1 MTNQPDQPDHLITTI
16 FLDIDGTI
24 LKHWG
29 SLDNL
34 MKNDTVVLDGVKEKF
49 HEWSLKDYKIIL
61 TTGRRES
68 MRDFTEKQ
76 LANNNIFYDTLI
88 MGIGRG
94 RRVIINDKKPLGLTD
109 SVAIAIN
116 VDRNVGLEGLEV

>member
-49 HEWSLKDYKIIL
+49 HEW
-61 TTGRRES
+61 
-68 MRDFTEKQ
+68 
-76 LANNNIFYDTLI
+76 
-88 MGIGRG
+88 
-94 RRVIINDKKPLGLTD
+94 
-109 SVAIAIN
+109 
-116 VDRNVGLEGLEV
+116 